1 MKIKIMENETMTGEG
16 VKVPTTI
23 KKAIELT
30 GFSRKK
36 VERLIREHGEWPVQN
51 GNYWFILKEE

>member
-1 MKIKIMENETMTGEG
+1 MKIKIMENDSMKGEG
-16 VKVPTTI
+16 IKVPKTV
-23 KKAIELT
+23 KQAIELT

-36 VERLIREHGEWPVQN
+36 VERLIREHKEWPVQN